1 VADIEVASGL
11 EAGDTVVV
19 GSYKAIRTMR
29 NGARVK
35 VDNRAGITD
44 SKSQ

>member
-1 VADIEVASGL
+1 
-11 EAGDTVVV
+11 VV

-44 SKSQ
+44 SKGQ